1 MRVLLLAGCFSIV
14 VLAGAEAKCSPPAG
28 YPFFVDQNDTVT
40 YVQTADAKG
49 CGHNF
54 RSGGETIFTGA
65 SIIAPAKNGKF
76 VQTGSFN
83 FGYTP
88 KAGFKGLDT
97 YSVRLCGTNRRGS
110 GCSTIN
116 YQTTIE

>member
-1 MRVLLLAGCFSIV
+1 MKVSILVAAFSVV
-14 VLAGAEAKCSPPAG
+14 VLNAVEAKCSPPAG

-40 YVQTADAKG
+40 YAQIADAKG

-54 RSGGETIFTGA
+54 RSGGQTIFPGA
-65 SIIAPAKNGKF
+65 SILLPAKNGKF
-76 VQTGSFN
+76 VQIGALN
-83 FGYTP
+83 FSYTP

-97 YSVRLCGTNRRGS
+97 YAVKVCGTNRGGS

-116 YQTTIE
+116 YRTTIE